1 MEAQG
6 RAESLDRL
14 WSRGR
19 TSLRTSVGN
28 RADRWQSKSWQI
40 GQCAIAAGVAW
51 FIAHDVVGHTTPFF
65 APIAAVLCLGTSYG
79 QRLRRVAEVTV
90 GVAVGVF
97 LADLIVAGIG
107 SGWWQL
113 TIIVALAMSTA
124 VLLDGGQLFM
134 MQAAVQSIVVATLV
148 VDPGAALTRWTD
160 AVVGGLVALVAATVV
175 PAAPL
180 RRPREQ
186 AARVVRKVAELLR
199 AAGDVMDEGEVDHA
213 LDLLADARSTDH
225 YVTELRAAADE
236 GLAVVAS
243 SPFRIRHKPGMRRMV
258 DLVDPIDRALRST
271 RVLVRR
277 TAVTAYR
284 GRPVPPSYA
293 RLCRDLA
300 DAADVV
306 SRELM
311 ADRMAVAAR
320 PVLLA
325 VGDATGRVERTADLN
340 TDVLLAQIRSV
351 VADLLLLTGLDELE
365 STDALPPPPERA
377 GMTRWVLH
385 VDLDMFLAAV
395 EILRK
400 PELAGKPVVVGG
412 RGIVNERAVVSTASY
427 EAREFGIRS
436 GMPLRTAYKKCPD
449 AVFLPVDAPHYLAAS
464 AEVMA
469 ALRGLEWGGVP
480 VVLEV
485 LGWDEAF
492 LGPGEGH
499 GDLGDP
505 WDMAMV
511 VRNAVLER
519 TRLHCSVGIGNNKLQ
534 AKIATDFGKPRGT
547 YAITDDTW
555 YAEMGARPTRALWG
569 VGAKIAGRLVGAGH
583 RDGDRPGDLGHRA
596 AGGGVRADDGAVVPP
611 DGPRRRLLA
620 RRRDAVGGAGAR
632 PRGDLPAGPHVGGG
646 TGRGADPGGPRGRGH
661 RRRGPAGDA
670 RAPQDPLPQ
679 LLHPHPL
686 PQAAGADQR
695 PRAAGRRRGRAAREG
710 RAGQARAPARREVR
724 DGAAGGWL
732 RALTAE

>member
-1 MEAQG
+1 MEPQGRAQG
-6 RAESLDRL
+6 TAESLDRL

-19 TSLRTSVGN
+19 TSLRSSVGN

-51 FIAHDVVGHTTPFF
+51 FVAHDVFGHSTPFF

-160 AVVGGLVALVAATVV
+160 AVIGGVVALVAATVV

-199 AAGDVMDEGEVDHA
+199 AAGDVMAEGVLDHA

-243 SPFRIRHKPGMRRMV
+243 SPFRIRHKPDMRRMV

-365 STDALPPPPERA
+365 STDALPPPPER
-377 GMTRWVLH
+377 
-385 VDLDMFLAAV
+385 
-395 EILRK
+395 
-400 PELAGKPVVVGG
+400 
-412 RGIVNERAVVSTASY
+412 
-427 EAREFGIRS
+427 
-436 GMPLRTAYKKCPD
+436 
-449 AVFLPVDAPHYLAAS
+449 S
-464 AEVMA
+464 A
-469 ALRGLEWGGVP
+469 
-480 VVLEV
+480 
-485 LGWDEAF
+485 
-492 LGPGEGH
+492 
-499 GDLGDP
+499 
-505 WDMAMV
+505 
-511 VRNAVLER
+511 
-519 TRLHCSVGIGNNKLQ
+519 
-534 AKIATDFGKPRGT
+534 
-547 YAITDDTW
+547 
-555 YAEMGARPTRALWG
+555 
-569 VGAKIAGRLVGAGH
+569 
-583 RDGDRPGDLGHRA
+583 
-596 AGGGVRADDGAVVPP
+596 
-611 DGPRRRLLA
+611 
-620 RRRDAVGGAGAR
+620 
-632 PRGDLPAGPHVGGG
+632 
-646 TGRGADPGGPRGRGH
+646 
-661 RRRGPAGDA
+661 
-670 RAPQDPLPQ
+670 
-679 LLHPHPL
+679 
-686 PQAAGADQR
+686 
-695 PRAAGRRRGRAAREG
+695 
-710 RAGQARAPARREVR
+710 
-724 DGAAGGWL
+724 
-732 RALTAE
+732 